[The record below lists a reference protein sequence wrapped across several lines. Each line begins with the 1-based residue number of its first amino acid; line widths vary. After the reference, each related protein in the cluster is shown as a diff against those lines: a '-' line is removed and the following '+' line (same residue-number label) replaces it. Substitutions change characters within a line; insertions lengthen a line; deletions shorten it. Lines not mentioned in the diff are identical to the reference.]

1 MIKNLLQV
9 TVWDLNRY
17 GPNDFL
23 GEVLLDLDNVMNHE
37 PTWHILRPHEEM
49 PGYSVSDAIGKQK
62 NSQIYYIYIL
72 YNYCN
77 NSQKKYLLLE
87 RTC

>member
-37 PTWHILRPHEEM
+37 PTWHLLKPHEEM
-49 PGYSVSDAIGKQK
+49 PGYSVSTAID
-62 NSQIYYIYIL
+62 
-72 YNYCN
+72 
-77 NSQKKYLLLE
+77 KKIIIRSIRHLV
-87 RTC
+87 RTLRT